1 MNLLK
6 WLSHLFA
13 ALKAGRKQTSALSP
27 LPSSSGSTSPTLP
40 KSSPQPTSASTKKL
54 KSGKYPEK
62 LLNTPNVSNGR
73 TIKPQAIVLHHTA
86 GSYQGSVAWC
96 MNPASRVSYHCIVAR
111 DGRRTVLA
119 DPDERCWHAGV
130 SSWRGR
136 RDLNSW
142 SIGAAFEGNTY
153 ERVLTVDE
161 MASMADYLAPIMDRY
176 GLTLADVTDHRTV
189 SPGRKDDLNST
200 ELARFKSYLS
210 QRLA

>member
-1 MNLLK
+1 
-6 WLSHLFA
+6 
-13 ALKAGRKQTSALSP
+13 
-27 LPSSSGSTSPTLP
+27 
-40 KSSPQPTSASTKKL
+40 
-54 KSGKYPEK
+54 
-62 LLNTPNVSNGR
+62 
-73 TIKPQAIVLHHTA
+73 
-86 GSYQGSVAWC
+86 
-96 MNPASRVSYHCIVAR
+96 MNPASKVSYHCIVAK

-153 ERVLTVDE
+153 ERVLTLDE
-161 MASMADYLAPIMDRY
+161 MASMADYLAPIMERY
-176 GLTLADVTDHRTV
+176 KLTLDDVTDHRTV